1 MLDSLNIS
9 PSFIMQNENTVK
21 QGEKTTEHTE
31 VSTPFHVY
39 EEIPSIS
46 SVKLIDIGP
55 FTISNTTTTMFAIV
69 AIVAI
74 AVSALKKKKVPGS
87 FQGLMEYFYEHVLDF
102 ISQIVGDKEVGK
114 KIVPYVG
121 SLLVFLII
129 SNLLP
134 MMPLIGSFTTLDH
147 VPLFRGTTTDFNT
160 TFALALTVVLMMQIL
175 GVKSQG
181 FFKYFSHFIQIKQVV
196 QGFRKGMG
204 SGFTSLINFFVG
216 LIEII
221 SELAKVLSLS
231 LRLFG
236 NMFAHEVLTIILLG
250 AFAYGI
256 PAIWMGMGVLVGV
269 VQSLVFVALATVY
282 FSLVVKKH

>member
-1 MLDSLNIS
+1 M
-9 PSFIMQNENTVK
+9 PSDNTVK
-21 QGEKTTEHTE
+21 ETNKAIGTAVIKTEENKE
-31 VSTPFHVY
+31 VSTLFHVH
-39 EEIPSIS
+39 EELPSIS

-55 FTISNTTTTMFAIV
+55 FTVSNTTTTMFLIV
-69 AIVAI
+69 FIVVI
-74 AVSALKKKKVPGS
+74 IVSALKKKKVPGG
-87 FQGLMEYFYEHVLDF
+87 FQGLMEYFYEHVLGF

-134 MMPLIGSFTTLDH
+134 MMPFIGSFTTLDH
-147 VPLFRGTTTDFNT
+147 IPLFRGVTTDFNT
-160 TFALALTVVLMMQIL
+160 TFALAVTVVLMMQIL

-181 FFKYFSHFIQIKQVV
+181 FFNYLSHFIQIKQVI

-250 AFAYGI
+250 AFAYGV